1 MKKIYLLILC
11 WALPYKMEV
20 QEKEVMYGS
29 RFLRAIVLVIDLL
42 SEVFKIFEIFV
53 IYSNLESIR

>member
-11 WALPYKMEV
+11 WALLYKMEV

-29 RFLRAIVLVIDLL
+29 RYLRAIVLVIDLL